1 MLVLELA
8 IIPLGYVIGS
18 LPFGY
23 WLPRLLAGVDIRTVG
38 SGSSG
43 ATNVWRAVGFKIGLG
58 VALLDIG
65 KGLAAALL
73 GRWVGGDLIGV
84 LTGCAAVVGHWR
96 PLFMR
101 FGRGGKMVATT
112 AGVGLGLA
120 TYATLAVVPV
130 WITVF
135 LLTRY
140 ASVASLACAAALPL
154 FAFLFGAS
162 TPVVAFLVGAGIAI
176 ALLHL
181 ANIRRLLNGTENR
194 FDLHLTRRFSR
205 RREAS
210 L

>member
-1 MLVLELA
+1 MLELA
-8 IIPLGYVIGS
+8 IIPIGYLIGS

-23 WLPRLLAGVDIRTVG
+23 WLPRLVAGVDIRTIG
-38 SGSSG
+38 SGNTG
-43 ATNVWRAVGFKIGLG
+43 ATNVWRAVGFKVAVG

-101 FGRGGKMVATT
+101 LGRGGKMVATT

-130 WITVF
+130 WIGVF

-140 ASVASLACAAALPL
+140 ASVASLASAAALPL
-154 FAFLFGAS
+154 FAFLFDAS

-176 ALLHL
+176 ALLHKG
-181 ANIRRLLNGTENR
+181 NIGRLLHGTENR
-194 FDLHLTRRFSR
+194 FDLQLTRRFSR

>member
-1 MLVLELA
+1 VLELA
-8 IIPLGYVIGS
+8 LIPIGYVIGS

-23 WLPRLLAGVDIRTVG
+23 WLPRLVAGVDIRTIG
-38 SGSSG
+38 SGNTG
-43 ATNVWRAVGFKIGLG
+43 ATNVWRAVGFKVALG

-73 GRWVGGDLIGV
+73 GRWAGGDLIGV
-84 LTGCAAVVGHWR
+84 LAGCAAVVGHWR
-96 PLFMR
+96 PLFMGL
-101 FGRGGKMVATT
+101 GRGGKMVATT

-130 WITVF
+130 WIAVF

-140 ASVASLACAAALPL
+140 ASVASLASAAALPL
-154 FAFLFGAS
+154 MAFLFDAS

-176 ALLHL
+176 ALLHQ
-181 ANIRRLLNGTENR
+181 ANIGRLLHGTENR
-194 FDLHLTRRFSR
+194 FDLQLTRRFSR

>member
-1 MLVLELA
+1 MLELA
-8 IIPLGYVIGS
+8 VIALGYVIGS

-23 WLPRLLAGVDIRTVG
+23 WLPRLIAGVDIRTVG
-38 SGSSG
+38 SGNTG
-43 ATNVWRAVGFKIGLG
+43 ATNVWRAVGFKVALG

-65 KGLAAALL
+65 KGLVAALL
-73 GRWVGGDLIGV
+73 GRWAGGDLIGV
-84 LTGCAAVVGHWR
+84 LAGCAAVVGHWR
-96 PLFMR
+96 PIFMGL
-101 FGRGGKMVATT
+101 GRGGKMVATT

-120 TYATLAVVPV
+120 TYATLATVPV
-130 WITVF
+130 WIAVF

-140 ASVASLACAAALPL
+140 ASVASLASAVALPL
-154 FAFLFGAS
+154 LAVLFGAS

-176 ALLHL
+176 ALLHR

-194 FDLHLTRRFSR
+194 FDLQLPRRFSR

>member
-1 MLVLELA
+1 VLELA

-23 WLPRLLAGVDIRTVG
+23 WLPRLLTGVDIRTVG
-38 SGSSG
+38 SGSTG

-101 FGRGGKMVATT
+101 LGRGGKMVATT

-130 WITVF
+130 WIAVF

-140 ASVASLACAAALPL
+140 ASVASLASAAALPL
-154 FAFLFGAS
+154 F
-162 TPVVAFLVGAGIAI
+162 AFLVGAGIAI
-176 ALLHL
+176 ALLHRG
-181 ANIRRLLNGTENR
+181 NIGRLLHGTENR
-194 FDLHLTRRFSR
+194 FDLQLTRRFSR

>member
-1 MLVLELA
+1 MLELA
-8 IIPLGYVIGS
+8 VIALGYVIGS

-23 WLPRLLAGVDIRTVG
+23 WLPRLIAGVDIRTVG
-38 SGSSG
+38 SGNTG
-43 ATNVWRAVGFKIGLG
+43 ATNVWRAVGFKVALG

-65 KGLAAALL
+65 KGLVAALL
-73 GRWVGGDLIGV
+73 GRWAGGDLIGV
-84 LTGCAAVVGHWR
+84 LAGCAAVVGHWR
-96 PLFMR
+96 PIFMGL
-101 FGRGGKMVATT
+101 GRGGKMVATT

-120 TYATLAVVPV
+120 TYATLATVPV
-130 WITVF
+130 WIAVF

-140 ASVASLACAAALPL
+140 ASVASLASAVALPVL
-154 FAFLFGAS
+154 AVLFGAS

-176 ALLHL
+176 AMLHR

-194 FDLHLTRRFSR
+194 FDLQLPRRFSR

>member
-1 MLVLELA
+1 MLELA

-23 WLPRLLAGVDIRTVG
+23 WLPRLLSGVDIRTVG
-38 SGSSG
+38 SGSTG
-43 ATNVWRAVGFKIGLG
+43 ATNVWRAVGFKVGLG

-101 FGRGGKMVATT
+101 LGRGGKMVATT

-130 WITVF
+130 WIAVF

-140 ASVASLACAAALPL
+140 ASVASLASAAALPL
-154 FAFLFGAS
+154 LAFLFDAS

-176 ALLHL
+176 ALLHR
-181 ANIRRLLNGTENR
+181 ANIGRLLHGTENR
-194 FDLHLTRRFSR
+194 FDLQLTRRFSR

>member
-1 MLVLELA
+1 VLELA

-23 WLPRLLAGVDIRTVG
+23 WLPRLLSGVDIRTVG
-38 SGSSG
+38 SGSTG
-43 ATNVWRAVGFKIGLG
+43 ATNVWRSVGFKIGLG

-120 TYATLAVVPV
+120 TYATLAVVPL
-130 WITVF
+130 WIAVF

>member
-1 MLVLELA
+1 VLELA

-23 WLPRLLAGVDIRTVG
+23 WLPRLFAGVDIRTVG
-38 SGSSG
+38 SGNTG
-43 ATNVWRAVGFKIGLG
+43 ATNVWRAVGFKVALG

-130 WITVF
+130 WIGVF

-140 ASVASLACAAALPL
+140 ASVASLASAAALPL

-176 ALLHL
+176 ALLHR
-181 ANIRRLLNGTENR
+181 ANIGRLLHGTENR
-194 FDLHLTRRFSR
+194 FDLQLTRRFSR

>member
-1 MLVLELA
+1 LVLELA

-23 WLPRLLAGVDIRTVG
+23 WLPRLLSGVDIRTVG
-38 SGSSG
+38 SGSTG
-43 ATNVWRAVGFKIGLG
+43 ATNVWRSVGFKIGLG

-120 TYATLAVVPV
+120 TYATLAVVPL
-130 WITVF
+130 WIAVF

>member
-1 MLVLELA
+1 MLELA

-23 WLPRLLAGVDIRTVG
+23 WLPRLVSGVDIRTVG
-38 SGSSG
+38 SGNTG
-43 ATNVWRAVGFKIGLG
+43 ATNVWRAVGFKVALG

-73 GRWVGGDLIGV
+73 GRWVGGDLFGV

-96 PLFMR
+96 PLFMG

-120 TYATLAVVPV
+120 TYATLAAVPV
-130 WITVF
+130 WIAVF
-135 LLTRY
+135 LVTRY
-140 ASVASLACAAALPL
+140 ASVASLVSAVVLPL
-154 FAFLFGAS
+154 FAFLLDAS
-162 TPVVAFLVGAGIAI
+162 TPVVAFLVGAGLAI
-176 ALLHL
+176 VLLHRG
-181 ANIRRLLNGTENR
+181 NIVRLLHGTENR
-194 FDLHLTRRFSR
+194 FDLQLSRRLSR